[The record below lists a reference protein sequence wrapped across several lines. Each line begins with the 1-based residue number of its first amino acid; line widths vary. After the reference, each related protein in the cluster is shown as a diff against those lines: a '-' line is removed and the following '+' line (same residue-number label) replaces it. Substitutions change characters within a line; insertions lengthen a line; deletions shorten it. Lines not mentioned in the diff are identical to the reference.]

1 MTASS
6 LKTPALTQKRVRVRP
21 SLFAEASGKTAA
33 FALNFKAR
41 GSALCSAGGRKFC
54 EQLPAEA
61 SKLFTAEDGT
71 LFVWTGSALIAGG
84 NTFPL
89 SEAPLEVLSFSGEAG
104 KEYYALTSSG
114 LVCLGEGAVS
124 GAPAGSAAAFF
135 GERLFIASGETLFY
149 SAPLAPKDW
158 VQSADGAGGVVLP
171 SAGGNILKLLPDRGR
186 LLLFRERGVTALS
199 APGDF
204 LGFEAEEL
212 PCAVEG
218 LMPSSVARCG
228 SRILFCSKEGIFS
241 LKGETLSRLSGC
253 GEQRIAFGRGV
264 SAVSSGERY
273 YAAVTLQDGEKCI
286 LELDGEGAALYRL
299 EAESLAGGGAFRF
312 LKEGSLY
319 ALDEEAAGEQEA
331 VLELP
336 LSTFGLF
343 EVRYLDGLLVE
354 GEGLFRAELR
364 AEPCAGAP
372 KPAPRF
378 VLGRAGEE
386 VRLIPPLRGG
396 AFALRVRFLS
406 ARAKL
411 SAVTLALRE
420 GKA

>member
-6 LKTPALTQKRVRVRP
+6 LQTPALTPKRVRIKP
-21 SLFAEASGKTAA
+21 SLFSEASGKTAA

-41 GSALCSAGGRKFC
+41 GSALYSVGGRKFC
-54 EQLPAEA
+54 KQLPAGA
-61 SKLFTAEDGT
+61 SKLFCTEDGT

-158 VQSADGAGGVVLP
+158 AQSADGAGSVVLP
-171 SAGGNILKLLPDRGR
+171 SAGGNIVKLLPDRGR

-228 SRILFCSKEGIFS
+228 SRVLFCSKEGIFS

-253 GEQRIAFGRGV
+253 GEERIAFQRGV
-264 SAVSSGERY
+264 SAVSAGERY
-273 YAAVTLQDGEKCI
+273 YAAVTLKDGEKCI
-286 LELDGEGAALYRL
+286 LEIEGEGAALYRL
-299 EAESLAGGGAFRF
+299 EAESLAGGKFRF

-319 ALDEEAAGEQEA
+319 ALDEEAAGEKEA

-343 EVRYLDGLLVE
+343 KVRYLNALLIE

-372 KPAPRF
+372 MPAPRF
-378 VLGRAGEE
+378 VRGRAGEE
-386 VRLIPPLRGG
+386 VRLNPPMRGS
-396 AFALRVRFLS
+396 AFALKVRFFS
-406 ARAKL
+406 AGAKL
-411 SAVTLALRE
+411 SAVTLTLRE

>member
-6 LKTPALTQKRVRVRP
+6 LQTPALTPKRVRVKP
-21 SLFAEASGKTAA
+21 SLFSEASGKTAA

-41 GSALCSAGGRKFC
+41 GSALYSVGGRKFC
-54 EQLPAEA
+54 KQLPAGA
-61 SKLFTAEDGT
+61 SKLFCTEDGT

-158 VQSADGAGGVVLP
+158 TQSADGAGSVVLP
-171 SAGGNILKLLPDRGR
+171 SVGGNILKLLPDRGR

-228 SRILFCSKEGIFS
+228 SRVLFCSKEGIFS

-253 GEQRIAFGRGV
+253 GEERIAFQRGV
-264 SAVSSGERY
+264 SAVSAGERY
-273 YAAVTLQDGEKCI
+273 YAAVTLKDGEKCI
-286 LELDGEGAALYRL
+286 LEIEGEGAALYRL
-299 EAESLAGGGAFRF
+299 EAESLAGGKFRF

-319 ALDEEAAGEQEA
+319 ALDEEAAGDKEA

-343 EVRYLDGLLVE
+343 KVRYLNALLIE

-364 AEPCAGAP
+364 AEPSAGAP
-372 KPAPRF
+372 MPAPRF
-378 VLGRAGEE
+378 VRGRAGEE
-386 VRLIPPLRGG
+386 VRLNPPMRGG
-396 AFALRVRFLS
+396 AFALKVRFFS
-406 ARAKL
+406 AGAKL
-411 SAVTLALRE
+411 SAVTLTLRE

>member
-6 LKTPALTQKRVRVRP
+6 LKTPALTPKRVRVRP

-41 GSALCSAGGRKFC
+41 GSALCSVGGRKFC
-54 EQLPAEA
+54 EQLPAGA

-114 LVCLGEGAVS
+114 LVCLGEGSVS
-124 GAPAGSAAAFF
+124 GAPAGSTAALF
-135 GERLFIASGETLFY
+135 GERLFIASCETLFY

-158 VQSADGAGGVVLP
+158 AQSADGSGSVVLP
-171 SAGGNILKLLPDRGR
+171 SAGGNILKLVPDRGR

-228 SRILFCSKEGIFS
+228 SRVLFCSKEGIFS

-273 YAAVTLQDGEKCI
+273 YASVTLQDGEKCI

-299 EAESLAGGGAFRF
+299 EAESLAGGGTFRF

-319 ALDEEAAGEQEA
+319 ALDEEAAGEKEA

-336 LSTFGLF
+336 LSSFGLF

-386 VRLIPPLRGG
+386 VRLIPPMRGG

>member
-6 LKTPALTQKRVRVRP
+6 LQTPALTPKRVRVKP
-21 SLFAEASGKTAA
+21 SLFSEASGKTAA

-41 GSALCSAGGRKFC
+41 GSMLYSVGGRKFC
-54 EQLPAEA
+54 KQLPAGA

-71 LFVWTGSALIAGG
+71 LFVWTGSALVAGG

-114 LVCLGEGAVS
+114 LVCLGEGLVS
-124 GAPAGSAAAFF
+124 GAPAGSTAAFF

-158 VQSADGAGGVVLP
+158 SQSADGAGSVVLP

-199 APGDF
+199 AP
-204 LGFEAEEL
+204 
-212 PCAVEG
+212 CAVEG

-228 SRILFCSKEGIFS
+228 SRVLFCSKEGIFS
-241 LKGETLSRLSGC
+241 LKGETFSRLSGC
-253 GEQRIAFGRGV
+253 GEQRIAFQRGV
-264 SAVSSGERY
+264 TAVSAGERY
-273 YAAVTLQDGEKCI
+273 YAAVTLKDGEKCI
-286 LELDGEGAALYRL
+286 LELEGEGAALYRL
-299 EAESLAGGGAFRF
+299 EAESLAGGKFRF

-319 ALDEEAAGEQEA
+319 ALDEKAAGDKEA

-343 EVRYLDGLLVE
+343 KVRYLNALLIE

-372 KPAPRF
+372 MPAPRF
-378 VLGRAGEE
+378 VSGRAGEE
-386 VRLIPPLRGG
+386 VRLNPPMRGS
-396 AFALRVRFLS
+396 AFALKVRFLS
-406 ARAKL
+406 AGAKL
-411 SAVTLALRE
+411 SAVTLTLRE

>member
-6 LKTPALTQKRVRVRP
+6 LQTPALTPKRVRVKP
-21 SLFAEASGKTAA
+21 SLFSEASGKTAA

-41 GSALCSAGGRKFC
+41 GSMLYSVGSRKFC
-54 EQLPAEA
+54 EQLPAGA

-158 VQSADGAGGVVLP
+158 TQSADGAGSVVLP
-171 SAGGNILKLLPDRGR
+171 SVGGNLLKLLPDRGR

-228 SRILFCSKEGIFS
+228 SRVLFCSKEGIFS

-253 GEQRIAFGRGV
+253 GEERIAFQRGV
-264 SAVSSGERY
+264 SAVSAGERY
-273 YAAVTLQDGEKCI
+273 YAAVTLKDGEKCI
-286 LELDGEGAALYRL
+286 LEIEGEGAALYRL
-299 EAESLAGGGAFRF
+299 EAESLAGGKFRF

-319 ALDEEAAGEQEA
+319 ALDEEAAGDKEA

-343 EVRYLDGLLVE
+343 KVRYLNALLIE

-372 KPAPRF
+372 MPAPRF
-378 VLGRAGEE
+378 VRGRAGEE
-386 VRLIPPLRGG
+386 VRLNPPMRGG
-396 AFALRVRFLS
+396 AFALKVRFLS
-406 ARAKL
+406 AGAKL
-411 SAVTLALRE
+411 SAVTLTLRE

>member
-6 LKTPALTQKRVRVRP
+6 LQTPALTPKRVRVRP
-21 SLFAEASGKTAA
+21 SLFSEASGKTAA

-41 GSALCSAGGRKFC
+41 GSALYSVGGRKFC
-54 EQLPAEA
+54 KQLPAGA
-61 SKLFTAEDGT
+61 SKLFCTEDGT

-114 LVCLGEGAVS
+114 LVRLGEGAVS

-158 VQSADGAGGVVLP
+158 TQSADGAGSVVLP
-171 SAGGNILKLLPDRGR
+171 SVGGNILKLLPDRGR

-228 SRILFCSKEGIFS
+228 SRVLFCSKEGIFS

-253 GEQRIAFGRGV
+253 GEERIAFQRGV
-264 SAVSSGERY
+264 SAVSAGERY
-273 YAAVTLQDGEKCI
+273 YAAVTLKDGEKCI
-286 LELDGEGAALYRL
+286 LEIEGEGAALYRL
-299 EAESLAGGGAFRF
+299 EAESLAGGKFRF

-319 ALDEEAAGEQEA
+319 ALDEEAAGDKEA

-343 EVRYLDGLLVE
+343 KVRYLNALLIE

-372 KPAPRF
+372 MPAPRF
-378 VLGRAGEE
+378 VRGRAGEE
-386 VRLIPPLRGG
+386 VRLNPPMRGG
-396 AFALRVRFLS
+396 AFALKVRFLS
-406 ARAKL
+406 AGAKL
-411 SAVTLALRE
+411 SAVTLTLRE

>member
-6 LKTPALTQKRVRVRP
+6 LHTPALTPKRVRVRP

-41 GSALCSAGGRKFC
+41 GSAICSVGGRKFC
-54 EQLPAEA
+54 EQLPAGA

-89 SEAPLEVLSFSGEAG
+89 AEAPLEVLSFSGEAG
-104 KEYYALTSSG
+104 REYYALTSSG
-114 LVCLGEGAVS
+114 LVCLGEGAVP

-158 VQSADGAGGVVLP
+158 VQSADGSGSVVLP
-171 SAGGNILKLLPDRGR
+171 SAGGNILKLVPDRGR

-228 SRILFCSKEGIFS
+228 SRVLFCSKEGIFS

-253 GEQRIAFGRGV
+253 AERIAFKRGV

-273 YAAVTLQDGEKCI
+273 YAAVTLRDGEKCI

-299 EAESLAGGGAFRF
+299 EAESLAGGKFRF

-331 VLELP
+331 VLEFP

-386 VRLIPPLRGG
+386 VRLIPPMRGG

>member
-6 LKTPALTQKRVRVRP
+6 LQTPALTPKRVRVKP
-21 SLFAEASGKTAA
+21 SLFSEASGKTAA

-41 GSALCSAGGRKFC
+41 GSALYSVGGRKFC
-54 EQLPAEA
+54 KQLPAGA
-61 SKLFTAEDGT
+61 SKLFCTEDGT

-158 VQSADGAGGVVLP
+158 TQSADGAGSVVLP

-228 SRILFCSKEGIFS
+228 SRVLFCSKEGIFS

-253 GEQRIAFGRGV
+253 GEERIAFQRGV
-264 SAVSSGERY
+264 SAVSAGETY
-273 YAAVTLQDGEKCI
+273 YAAVTLKGGEKCI
-286 LELDGEGAALYRL
+286 LELEGEGAALYRL
-299 EAESLAGGGAFRF
+299 EAESLAGGKFRF

-319 ALDEEAAGEQEA
+319 ALDEEAAGDKEA

-343 EVRYLDGLLVE
+343 KVRYLNALLIE

-372 KPAPRF
+372 MPAPRF
-378 VLGRAGEE
+378 VSGRAGEE
-386 VRLIPPLRGG
+386 VRLNPPMRGS
-396 AFALRVRFLS
+396 AFALKVRFLS
-406 ARAKL
+406 AGAKL
-411 SAVTLALRE
+411 SAVTLTLRE

>member
-6 LKTPALTQKRVRVRP
+6 LQTPALTPKRVRVRP
-21 SLFAEASGKTAA
+21 SLFSEVSGKTAA

-41 GSALCSAGGRKFC
+41 GSMLYSVGGRKFC
-54 EQLPAEA
+54 KQLPAGA
-61 SKLFTAEDGT
+61 SKLFCTEDGT

-158 VQSADGAGGVVLP
+158 TQSADGAGSVVLP
-171 SAGGNILKLLPDRGR
+171 SVGGNILKLLPDRGR

-204 LGFEAEEL
+204 LGFKAEEL

-228 SRILFCSKEGIFS
+228 SRVLFCSKEGIFS

-253 GEQRIAFGRGV
+253 GEERIAFQRGV
-264 SAVSSGERY
+264 SAVSAGERY
-273 YAAVTLQDGEKCI
+273 YAAVTLKDGEKCI
-286 LELDGEGAALYRL
+286 LEIEGEGAALYRL
-299 EAESLAGGGAFRF
+299 EAESLAGGKFRF

-319 ALDEEAAGEQEA
+319 ALDEEAAGDKEA

-343 EVRYLDGLLVE
+343 KVRYLNALLIE

-372 KPAPRF
+372 MPAPRF
-378 VLGRAGEE
+378 VRGRAGEE
-386 VRLIPPLRGG
+386 VRLNPPMRGG
-396 AFALRVRFLS
+396 AFALKVRFFS
-406 ARAKL
+406 AGAKL
-411 SAVTLALRE
+411 SAVTLTLRE

>member
-6 LKTPALTQKRVRVRP
+6 LHTPALTQKRVRVRP

-41 GSALCSAGGRKFC
+41 GSALCSVGGRKFC
-54 EQLPAEA
+54 EQLPAGA

-89 SEAPLEVLSFSGEAG
+89 PEAPLEVLSFSGEAG

-114 LVCLGEGAVS
+114 LDRLGEGAVP
-124 GAPAGSAAAFF
+124 GAPAGSTAAFF

-158 VQSADGAGGVVLP
+158 AQSADGSGSVVLP

-228 SRILFCSKEGIFS
+228 SRVLFCSKEGIFS

-273 YAAVTLQDGEKCI
+273 YASVTLRDGEKCI

-331 VLELP
+331 VLEFP

>member
-6 LKTPALTQKRVRVRP
+6 LQTPALTPKRVRVKP
-21 SLFAEASGKTAA
+21 SLFSEASGKTAA

-41 GSALCSAGGRKFC
+41 GSALYSVGGRKFC
-54 EQLPAEA
+54 KQLPAGA
-61 SKLFTAEDGT
+61 SKLFCTEDGT

-158 VQSADGAGGVVLP
+158 TQSADGAGSVVLP
-171 SAGGNILKLLPDRGR
+171 SVGGNILKLLPDRGR

-228 SRILFCSKEGIFS
+228 SRVLFCSKEGIFS

-253 GEQRIAFGRGV
+253 GEERIAFQRGV
-264 SAVSSGERY
+264 SAVSAGERY
-273 YAAVTLQDGEKCI
+273 YAAVTLKDGEKCI
-286 LELDGEGAALYRL
+286 LELEGEGAALYRL
-299 EAESLAGGGAFRF
+299 EAESLAGGKFRF

-319 ALDEEAAGEQEA
+319 ALDEEAAGDKEA

-343 EVRYLDGLLVE
+343 KVRYLNALLIE

-372 KPAPRF
+372 MPAPRF
-378 VLGRAGEE
+378 VRGRAGEE
-386 VRLIPPLRGG
+386 VRLNPPMRGG
-396 AFALRVRFLS
+396 AFALKVRFLS
-406 ARAKL
+406 AGAKL
-411 SAVTLALRE
+411 SAVTLTLRE

>member
-6 LKTPALTQKRVRVRP
+6 LKTPALTPKRVRVRP

-41 GSALCSAGGRKFC
+41 GSALYSVGGRKFC
-54 EQLPAEA
+54 EQLPAGA

-89 SEAPLEVLSFSGEAG
+89 PEAPLEVLSFSGEAG

-114 LVCLGEGAVS
+114 LDRLGEGAVP
-124 GAPAGSAAAFF
+124 GAPAGSTAAFF

-158 VQSADGAGGVVLP
+158 AQSADGAGSVVLP
-171 SAGGNILKLLPDRGR
+171 SAGGNILKLVPDRGR

-228 SRILFCSKEGIFS
+228 SRVLFCSKEGIFS
-241 LKGETLSRLSGC
+241 LKGETAERLSGC
-253 GEQRIAFGRGV
+253 GEERISFGDG
-264 SAVSSGERY
+264 AVAVAAGETY
-273 YAAVTLQDGEKCI
+273 YAAVTMKDGEKCI
-286 LELDGEGAALYRL
+286 LGIGEEGAVFYRL
-299 EAESLAGGGAFRF
+299 EAESLAGGSTFRY
-312 LKEGSLY
+312 LCGGSLY
-319 ALDEEAAGEQEA
+319 APDGCAAGEREP
-331 VLELP
+331 VLWIAP
-336 LSTFGLF
+336 SSFGIS
-343 EVRYLDGLLVE
+343 EMRYLDGLFVE
-354 GEGLFRAELR
+354 GEGLFRAELSTGR
-364 AEPCAGAP
+364 GAS
-372 KPAPRF
+372 F
-378 VLGRAGEE
+378 VSGIAGEA
-386 VRLIPPLRGG
+386 VRLIPPLRGS
-396 AFALRVRFLS
+396 AASLKLRFLS
-406 ARAKL
+406 DRTRVL
-411 SAVTLALRE
+411 SITLEFRE
-420 GKA
+420 GRP